1 MILAKVDN
9 LRNSG
14 RIKNYVELWL
24 WQQPPEETNKNGS
37 EGRGPKGEVAD
48 S

>member
-14 RIKNYVELWL
+14 RIKNYLELWL
-24 WQQPPEETNKNGS
+24 WQQPPEETETKMGGGAWS
-37 EGRGPKGEVAD
+37 
-48 S
+48 